1 MRGEAELFP
10 GIAFG
15 NSPCWQHTGTHM
27 QHFSTVSIIDQHHK
41 TSLLGLVIN
50 TTEFRAISFSLIQR
64 DHSVRICG
72 SQGSEAENL
81 AVFPS
86 VNAAAQPSG
95 WDQGGRRQFPGGRDT
110 P

>member
-15 NSPCWQHTGTHM
+15 SSPCWQPTDTQAHT

-72 SQGSEAENL
+72 SRGSEAQRTWPCSQ
-81 AVFPS
+81 V
-86 VNAAAQPSG
+86 
-95 WDQGGRRQFPGGRDT
+95 
-110 P
+110 